1 MRRRPARFLLVVAL
15 AEGLALALLVFAW
28 SADLISD
35 GAFPLAAIGIAAV
48 FSPFL
53 AAAALAM
60 LRARQTADPQPLR
73 RSALS
78 SARGSRPSR

>member
-53 AAAALAM
+53 AAALAM